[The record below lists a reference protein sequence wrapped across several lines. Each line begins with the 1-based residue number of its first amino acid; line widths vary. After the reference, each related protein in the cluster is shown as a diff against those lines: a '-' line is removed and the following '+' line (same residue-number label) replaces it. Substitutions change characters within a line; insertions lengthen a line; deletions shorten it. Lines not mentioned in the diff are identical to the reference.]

1 MEDKKIAIV
10 TGAYRGSGLKI
21 SELLLKKGFKV
32 YTLDLEYKK
41 NMQIQK
47 NRICYRIDLSNF
59 NQIKSFVKFLKKRE
73 KKVDCLINN
82 AGVSLKK
89 TKNNFINYWEKTL
102 KINLTSVYVLSEMT
116 VPLLKK
122 SKNPSIVNI
131 SSISSKIAMS
141 MNPAYN
147 ASKAGILALTSSQ
160 ALDFSIYKIR
170 SNAICPGYIKTNMTK
185 TSFST
190 KKLKNARLNRLTIKR
205 YGSSEEVANLTYF
218 LCSEKSKYINGQDIV
233 IDGGFLKKGI

>member
-147 ASKAGILALTSSQ
+147 ASKAGILALII
-160 ALDFSIYKIR
+160 AML
-170 SNAICPGYIKTNMTK
+170 
-185 TSFST
+185 
-190 KKLKNARLNRLTIKR
+190 
-205 YGSSEEVANLTYF
+205 E
-218 LCSEKSKYINGQDIV
+218 
-233 IDGGFLKKGI
+233 